1 MSYLREYITQRLSE
15 ILSEA
20 VTYKTPDTNKLADEE
35 HNETIHQSNAIKS
48 GGMKD
53 THPAIQKAIHSF
65 AESKPKFKAAMNKS
79 KIQPIHKSANITN
92 TEIGM
97 GSSSVEDKTKVN
109 RVKKQI
115 GKSSID
121 RPIVLRHKD
130 PETGEVHHHLL
141 AGNTRAT
148 AVGYGVQAHHIDV

>member
-1 MSYLREYITQRLSE
+1 MQSFKQFITE
-15 ILSEA
+15 
-20 VTYKTPDTNKLADEE
+20 VTYKKPDTNRLADEE
-35 HNETIHQSNAIKS
+35 HDEAKVQSAAIKDGHMS
-48 GGMKD
+48 D
-53 THPAIQKAIHSF
+53 VHPAIQKAIHSF

-79 KIQPIHKSANITN
+79 KIQPIHKGANITN

-97 GSSSVEDKTKVN
+97 GSGSVENKTKVD

-130 PETGEVHHHLL
+130 PETGETHHHLL

-148 AVGYGVQAHHIDV
+148 TVGYGVQAHHIDV

>member
-1 MSYLREYITQRLSE
+1 MKSFKEYIIE
-15 ILSEA
+15 
-20 VTYKTPDTNKLADEE
+20 VTYKTSDTNRLADEE
-35 HNETIHQSNAIKS
+35 HDEAKVQSAAIKDGHMS
-48 GGMKD
+48 D
-53 THPAIQKAIHSF
+53 VHPAIQKAIHSF

-79 KIQPIHKSANITN
+79 KIQTIHKGANITN

-97 GSSSVEDKTKVN
+97 GSGSVEDKTKVD

-130 PETGEVHHHLL
+130 TETGETHHHLL

-148 AVGYGVQAHHIDV
+148 TVGYGVQAHHIDV

>member
-1 MSYLREYITQRLSE
+1 MKSFKEYIVE
-15 ILSEA
+15 
-20 VTYKTPDTNKLADEE
+20 VTYKAPDTNRLADEE
-35 HNETIHQSNAIKS
+35 HDEAKVQSAAIKDGHMS
-48 GGMKD
+48 D
-53 THPAIQKAIHSF
+53 VHPAIQKAIHSF

-79 KIQPIHKSANITN
+79 KIQPIHKGANITN

-97 GSSSVEDKTKVN
+97 GSGSVENKTKVDI
-109 RVKKQI
+109 VKKQI

-130 PETGEVHHHLL
+130 QETGEIHHHLL

-148 AVGYGVQAHHIDV
+148 TVGFGVQAHHIDV

>member
-1 MSYLREYITQRLSE
+1 
-15 ILSEA
+15 
-20 VTYKTPDTNKLADEE
+20 
-35 HNETIHQSNAIKS
+35 
-48 GGMKD
+48 
-53 THPAIQKAIHSF
+53 
-65 AESKPKFKAAMNKS
+65 MNKS
-79 KIQPIHKSANITN
+79 KIQTIHKGANITN

-97 GSSSVEDKTKVN
+97 GSGSVEDKTKVD

-130 PETGEVHHHLL
+130 TKTGETHHHLL

-148 AVGYGVQAHHIDV
+148 TVGYGVQAHHIDV